1 MMSFPEF
8 KKLIGPLANTMTD
21 AEIEKL
27 RELEYRFADVVFDW
41 WLRKRNNPEQ
51 PSDGGSQ

>member
-1 MMSFPEF
+1 MSFPEF